1 MNDVSTVCP
10 KHPDQAAVMTCDRC
24 GTFACVTC
32 QSPVDPRLCVDCGTR
47 FASVSFDVG
56 GILQGAFQ
64 VFGRHPQ
71 AIGVFCGAQILLG
84 LAMLPLSIELGA
96 GQPPGAAV
104 MPDFSRLLPLL
115 GISMVI
121 SLVYTAVVY
130 SIFMRLFADDLEGR
144 VRPIGEV
151 VRAGLGHAPA
161 LLALNLVLALILTIG
176 FIFCLV
182 PGILLSIA
190 LIFAIPAVVLE
201 PTGPFSALGISW
213 DRTKGHRLN
222 VFLVLLVAGAIL
234 FGVGMIGAIG
244 QLVLGRLGM
253 PGLVVST
260 VIQQG
265 LSGAGGAFFLVL
277 LVLGYL
283 RLSGRWLPGSSSL
296 SQS

>member
-1 MNDVSTVCP
+1 
-10 KHPDQAAVMTCDRC
+10 MTCARC

-32 QSPVDPRLCVDCGTR
+32 QSPVDARLCVDCGAR

-56 GILQGAFQ
+56 GVLQGAFQ
-64 VFGRHPQ
+64 LFTRHPQ
-71 AIGVFCGAQILLG
+71 AIMVFCGAQILLG

-104 MPDFSRLLPLL
+104 VPDFGRLLPLL
-115 GISMVI
+115 GISIVV
-121 SLVYTAVVY
+121 SLIYTAVVY
-130 SIFMRLFADDLEGR
+130 SVFMRLFADDLEGR

-161 LLALNLVLALILTIG
+161 LIALNLVLGVILMIG
-176 FIFCLV
+176 FLLCLV
-182 PGILLSIA
+182 PGILLSLA

-201 PTGPFSALGISW
+201 PTGPFRALSISW
-213 DRTKGHRLN
+213 ERTRGHRLN
-222 VFLVLLVAGAIL
+222 IFLVMLVAGAVL
-234 FGVGMIGAIG
+234 FGVGMFGAIG
-244 QLVLGRLGM
+244 QLVLGRLGL

-296 SQS
+296 AQP

>member
-1 MNDVSTVCP
+1 
-10 KHPDQAAVMTCDRC
+10 
-24 GTFACVTC
+24 
-32 QSPVDPRLCVDCGTR
+32 VDARLCVDCGSR

-56 GILQGAFQ
+56 GVLQGAFQ
-64 VFGRHPQ
+64 LFTRHPQ
-71 AIGVFCGAQILLG
+71 AILVFCGAQILLG

-96 GQPPGAAV
+96 GQPPGTAV
-104 MPDFSRLLPLL
+104 LPDFGRLLPLL

-121 SLVYTAVVY
+121 SLVYTSVVY
-130 SIFMRLFADDLEGR
+130 SIFIRLFADDLEGR

-161 LLALNLVLALILTIG
+161 LLALSLVLAFILTIG
-176 FIFCLV
+176 FMLCLV
-182 PGILLSIA
+182 PGILLSLA

-201 PTGPFSALGISW
+201 PTGPFSALSISW

-222 VFLVLLVAGAIL
+222 IFLVMLVAGAVL

-244 QLVLGRLGM
+244 QLVLGPRGL

-283 RLSGRWLPGSSSL
+283 RLSGRWLPGNSNL
-296 SQS
+296 PQS

>member
-1 MNDVSTVCP
+1 
-10 KHPDQAAVMTCDRC
+10 
-24 GTFACVTC
+24 
-32 QSPVDPRLCVDCGTR
+32 VDCGTR
-47 FASVSFDVG
+47 YASVNFDVG

-71 AIGVFCGAQILLG
+71 AIGAFCGAQILLG

-96 GQPPGAAV
+96 GQAPGTAV
-104 MPDFSRLLPLL
+104 MPDFGRLVPLL
-115 GISMVI
+115 GISIVI

-130 SIFMRLFADDLEGR
+130 SVFMRLFADDLEGR
-144 VRPIGEV
+144 ERPIGEV

-161 LLALNLVLALILTIG
+161 LLALNLVLAVILTIG
-176 FIFCLV
+176 FMFCLV

-201 PTGPFSALGISW
+201 PTGPFNALGISW

-222 VFLVLLVAGAIL
+222 VFLVMLVAGAIL

-244 QLVLGRLGM
+244 QLVLGRLGL

-283 RLSGRWLPGSSSL
+283 RLSGRWLPGGSSL
-296 SQS
+296 PQP